1 MREHILELS
10 VSVEELVNQL
20 GGTGHGL
27 HSKTNSISH
36 LLDPEYERKLHMIAT
51 VRNKAMHENILPTNI
66 QAFEQAVADTKVYL
80 LDLCLHQENPTQS
93 EPKESGKRKLGW
105 SEMNKKQRIYY
116 GIGIAIGCVAI
127 GVFGITGPKR

>member
-1 MREHILELS
+1 MREHILELTI
-10 VSVEELVNQL
+10 SVEELVKQL

-36 LLDPEYERKLHMIAT
+36 LLDPKYERKLHMIAT

-66 QAFEQAVADTKVYL
+66 HAFERAVADTKVYL
-80 LDLCLHQENPTQS
+80 LGLYLRQENPKQS
-93 EPKESGKRKLGW
+93 EPKESNKRKLEW

-116 GIGIAIGCVAI
+116 GIGIAIGCIAI